1 MRTSEMKS
9 TGPAPDAL
17 GQSQHIPNSH
27 SHQAFQEP
35 ECRVLLLGCAKEM
48 ENSAIATT
56 IHGHQVR
63 VIGKSP
69 GLLEGLDRLESEG
82 VQLVVLGSEFS
93 EEELALFVLD
103 ARRRGFRG
111 TALRVLGQ
119 VSQRYRFDPVYDSQA
134 EEKQAAAD
142 QSTITNPPSDGS
154 PEPSRSISFTDK
166 ERAVLARVSSG
177 WTNMQIARDLNCSEG
192 SVKAIIQQLFGKL
205 GVRKRAQIVR
215 MAFESGFRS
224 PL

>member
-1 MRTSEMKS
+1 
-9 TGPAPDAL
+9 
-17 GQSQHIPNSH
+17 
-27 SHQAFQEP
+27 
-35 ECRVLLLGCAKEM
+35 M
-48 ENSAIATT
+48 ENSALATT
-56 IHGHQVR
+56 FHGHQLR

-82 VQLVVLGSEFS
+82 VQLVVLGSGFS

-119 VSQRYRFDPVYDSQA
+119 VSQSYRFDPVYDSQA

-205 GVRKRAQIVR
+205 GVRKRAQVVR